1 MKKTIGT
8 NKDGKKFN
16 AFISL
21 IFKRANPVQAIKN
34 PPMIEISVISAELKK
49 LADKNFATK

>member
-1 MKKTIGT
+1 MKKAIGT

-49 LADKNFATK
+49 LADKNLATK